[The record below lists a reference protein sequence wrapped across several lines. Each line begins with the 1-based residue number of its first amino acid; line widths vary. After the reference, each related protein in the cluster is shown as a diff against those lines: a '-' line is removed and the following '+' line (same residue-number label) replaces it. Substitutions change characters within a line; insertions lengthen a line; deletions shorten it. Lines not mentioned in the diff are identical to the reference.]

1 MALVAHGTAERE
13 PPAMGLEPEHPPALL
28 AVCPIA
34 AAYRVA
40 LDPCHGAGSGVVLFP
55 AERDAGAARDAGAQ
69 LKFPAAELPSSA
81 NGAGAN
87 AQGNSHAK
95 PNTPIENDKP

>member
-1 MALVAHGTAERE
+1 
-13 PPAMGLEPEHPPALL
+13 
-28 AVCPIA
+28 
-34 AAYRVA
+34 
-40 LDPCHGAGSGVVLFP
+40 VVLFP